1 MNGEG
6 EPGDPGGGVGESL
19 DRVLE
24 VYRRYFTGASASGY
38 LPEDL
43 VVAGKPLPL
52 LFKLSD
58 YF

>member
-1 MNGEG
+1 MNGVG
-6 EPGDPGGGVGESL
+6 DPGDPGGGVGESL

-24 VYRRYFTGASASGY
+24 VFRRYFTGASGY

-52 LFKLSD
+52 LLQSSD
-58 YF
+58 YI